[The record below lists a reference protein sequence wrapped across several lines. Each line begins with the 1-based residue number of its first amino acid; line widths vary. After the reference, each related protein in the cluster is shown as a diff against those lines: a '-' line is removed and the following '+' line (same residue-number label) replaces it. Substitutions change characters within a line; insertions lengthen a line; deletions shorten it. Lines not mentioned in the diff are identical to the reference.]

1 MRRSIIILFVFLLLL
16 PTTAL
21 MAQTTSVTVGET
33 IESTLA
39 RDTDVDVYSIELQ
52 SGQMVQIALAS
63 KDFDTVL
70 KVFNAAAQEIARN
83 DDAGYLRDEQSSY
96 TDSLIDFVTP
106 ESGTYLIHVGGY
118 SNRADGAY
126 TLAVI
131 EMPNQQIGYGDE
143 VTSVLSPEVSND
155 IYSFEANAGD
165 HIAVSLN
172 SSDFDAYL
180 RLFDSENY
188 LLTSDD
194 DSGGDGNALIAGF
207 SIPEDGTYRIHV
219 SGYMFGNS
227 GEYTLNLQSVE
238 LLSMSFDTPLETSV
252 NDGVFV
258 TFEAETGQMID
269 IVADLPNLSLELT
282 SPRGYWVA
290 GTNYSF
296 NDDGVSSSI
305 RNTVLEESGFY
316 RLNIIP
322 GAGTSNETVTITL
335 QETNVTSL
343 EDGPVTLEFSQAF
356 IEQIVGF
363 SAVAGEQIR
372 LTVRV
377 VESDRDGYFTP
388 SLDLEIG
395 LGSEVYSNYSI
406 GKNVEASFVLDLD
419 HEGPVTLKFVNYAFA
434 SATYEVTLE
443 RLSGE

>member
-83 DDAGYLRDEQSSY
+83 DDGGYLRNEQSSY
-96 TDSLIDFVTP
+96 TDSLIDFVAP

-126 TLAVI
+126 TLTVI
-131 EMPNQQIGYGDE
+131 EMPHQQISYGDE

-194 DSGGDGNALIAGF
+194 DSGGDSNALIAGF

-227 GEYTLNLQSVE
+227 GEYTLSLQSVE
-238 LLSMSFDTPLETSV
+238 LLPITFDTPLEVPV
-252 NDGVFV
+252 NDGVFL
-258 TFEAETGQMID
+258 TFEAEVGQMID
-269 IVADLPNLSLELT
+269 IVANMPHLDMELT

-290 GTNYSF
+290 GSSYSY
-296 NDDGVSSSI
+296 NEYDDNSII
-305 RNTVLEESGFY
+305 RNTVLEENGFY
-316 RLNIIP
+316 RLSIVP
-322 GAGTSNETVTITL
+322 GESSTETVTITI

-356 IEQIVGF
+356 TDHIVGF
-363 SAVAGEQIR
+363 SVMPGEQVR
-372 LTVRV
+372 LTIRMDDSQQ
-377 VESDRDGYFTP
+377 EGYFTP
-388 SLDLEIG
+388 SLDLEIT
-395 LGSEVYSNYSI
+395 LGVETYSTYSI
-406 GKNVEASFVLDLD
+406 GKNVEASFILDLD
-419 HEGPVTLKFVNYAFA
+419 HEGPVTLKFVNYAF
-434 SATYEVTLE
+434 SPATYEVTLE